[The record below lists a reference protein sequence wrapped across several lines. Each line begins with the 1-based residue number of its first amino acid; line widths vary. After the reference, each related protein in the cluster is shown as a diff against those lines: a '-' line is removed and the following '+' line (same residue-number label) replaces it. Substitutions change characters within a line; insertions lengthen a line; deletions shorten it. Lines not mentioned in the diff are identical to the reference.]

1 MICFSFRVAII
12 LQKYS
17 NYVINTNDLQ
27 GPYEVITD
35 QLEILGYTVVNISQH
50 DWNSLSIYTDEEKV
64 ELLKQHIYQKLLTK
78 E

>member
-1 MICFSFRVAII
+1 MAII